1 MFLIN
6 KQNFSLPT
14 TGDSGSSLLEYAD
27 GKAVAVGIVSYG
39 LGCATK
45 GVPGVYTR
53 TSSLMPWI
61 KDITQNRNK
70 ASVQFTMLVPPVKKH
85 HSHKGH

>member
-1 MFLIN
+1 MA
-6 KQNFSLPT
+6 
-14 TGDSGSSLLEYAD
+14 GDSGGSLLEYAD

-45 GVPGVYTR
+45 GVPGVYTK

-61 KDITQNRNK
+61 KDISQNREKATVQYTVLSPSPPK
-70 ASVQFTMLVPPVKKH
+70 AS
-85 HSHKGH
+85 

>member
-1 MFLIN
+1 MADLIVL
-6 KQNFSLPT
+6 LPVRVII
-14 TGDSGSSLLEYAD
+14 TGDSGGSLLEYAD

-61 KDITQNRNK
+61 KDISANK
-70 ASVQFTMLVPPVKKH
+70 EKATVQFTLLSPGGAKKN
-85 HSHKGH
+85 